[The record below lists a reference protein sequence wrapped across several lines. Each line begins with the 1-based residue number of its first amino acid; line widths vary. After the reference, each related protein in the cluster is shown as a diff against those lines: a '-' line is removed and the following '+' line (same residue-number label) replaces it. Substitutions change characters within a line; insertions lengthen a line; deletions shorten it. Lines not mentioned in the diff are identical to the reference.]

1 MRTVCTRQRPPTT
14 NNTKFRLPLSAS
26 LLVAR
31 VAAAAVVVVFN
42 VQDTMA
48 ALFLAVAR
56 VSRTLVAVH
65 PLSHGS
71 KHP

>member
-1 MRTVCTRQRPPTT
+1 
-14 NNTKFRLPLSAS
+14 
-26 LLVAR
+26 
-31 VAAAAVVVVFN
+31 
-42 VQDTMA
+42 MA

-56 VSRTLVAVH
+56 VSRTFVAVH